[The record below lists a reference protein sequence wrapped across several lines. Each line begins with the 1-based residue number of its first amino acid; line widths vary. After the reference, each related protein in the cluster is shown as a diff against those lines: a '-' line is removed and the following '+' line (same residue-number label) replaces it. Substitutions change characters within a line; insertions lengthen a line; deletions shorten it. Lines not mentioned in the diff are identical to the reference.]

1 MLEDGG
7 QAQERV
13 LTPGKGASQCRA
25 DVSFFLCWVLPGR
38 TLAGGAG
45 LARALR
51 QSGHSSF
58 PLPTQGSGPPCSSFL
73 C

>member
-13 LTPGKGASQCRA
+13 LTRGEGASRCRA

-38 TLAGGAG
+38 TLAGGAR
-45 LARALR
+45 LARAPR
-51 QSGHSSF
+51 WSDHSSF
-58 PLPTQGSGPPCSSFL
+58 LMPTQGSGPPCSSFL